1 MNTKKIL
8 TYKGE
13 TDLGLH
19 KYEDESGKIYVDVDM
34 SADPRKPSGL
44 HTISGYYGEP
54 EWPVEFEFEVV
65 GWSDEQQLQYNF
77 KFEYMMLSS
86 RKAMLKYNLE
96 NGNKEKC
103 LDLLEQIREYFA
115 KVPVKPEWITEEQIK
130 EFEMSVD
137 KIK

>member
-1 MNTKKIL
+1 MNTKKKL
-8 TYKGE
+8 AYKSE
-13 TDLGLH
+13 TDFGLH
-19 KYEDESGKIYVDVDM
+19 KYEDENGKIYVDVDM
-34 SADPRKPSGL
+34 SPDPRKPSGL
-44 HTISGYYGEP
+44 HTVSGYYEEP
-54 EWPVEFEFEVV
+54 ESPVEFDFEVI
-65 GWSDEQQLQYNF
+65 GWSDEQQLQRNF
-77 KFEYMMLSS
+77 IFDYMMLSS

-103 LDLLEQIREYFA
+103 LGLLEQIREYFA